1 MLPTKECDARTTIYL
16 EGKTK
21 MEDVISSSPSVCPV
35 LHVSHGSW
43 IFIFIYLFI
52 YLFII
57 FFNILNVL

>member
-35 LHVSHGSW
+35 LHVSHMVHG
-43 IFIFIYLFI
+43 FLFI
-52 YLFII
+52 YSSIFLFSLT
-57 FFNILNVL
+57 FSMYYE

>member
-1 MLPTKECDARTTIYL
+1 MLPTKECDVRTTIYL

-43 IFIFIYLFI
+43 IFIYLFI
-52 YLFII
+52 YLLLSLTFSMYYE
-57 FFNILNVL
+57 